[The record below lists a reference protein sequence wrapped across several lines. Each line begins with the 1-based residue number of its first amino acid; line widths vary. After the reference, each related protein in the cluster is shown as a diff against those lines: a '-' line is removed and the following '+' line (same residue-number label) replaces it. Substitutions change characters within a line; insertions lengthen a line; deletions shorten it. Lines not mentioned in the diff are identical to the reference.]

1 MVNVDRF
8 LTRSQVCKELQ
19 ISKPTFWRLQKTGF
33 LPPTLHIGKRPRWSI
48 DCLEKLTKLKPKK
61 R

>member
-1 MVNVDRF
+1 MFNVGIF
-8 LTRSQVCKELQ
+8 LTISQVCKELQ
-19 ISKPTFWRLQKTGF
+19 ISRVTFWKLQKTGF

-61 R
+61 